1 MSKNVDKMIIIGGK
15 HSSNTKELATV
26 AETNCQNIY
35 LVQELEDLKDVL
47 FNDSDKVGVT
57 AGASTPQEAID
68 EIVDYLKEN
77 YHGKEI

>member
-1 MSKNVDKMIIIGGK
+1 MIIIGGK